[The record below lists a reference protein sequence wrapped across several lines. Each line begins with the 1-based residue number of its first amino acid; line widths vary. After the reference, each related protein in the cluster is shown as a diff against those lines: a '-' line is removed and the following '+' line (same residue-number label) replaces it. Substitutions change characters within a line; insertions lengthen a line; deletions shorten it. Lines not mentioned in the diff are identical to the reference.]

1 MLFNLTVQ
9 GAGAL
14 PVHII
19 NLWWPVRAGEGEN
32 GRLRCHIATN
42 TAAAEHFKPSSR
54 PSLNSQQLNLG
65 DGKRAQSGEKSV
77 PDDFLLFLLVL
88 LCTDTPLPPSQ
99 LSSKCA
105 YVLPLPPAAC
115 PPPTS
120 AAFLFPRP
128 TYPRNQK
135 IIQSLKLSQEPVSL
149 RLPPSNLPILP
160 SSTSLHPSTPVPPQC
175 IPAWQTTWDFTS
187 PLKSAASGNHSSSCN
202 ILVF

>member
-1 MLFNLTVQ
+1 MTS
-9 GAGAL
+9 
-14 PVHII
+14 
-19 NLWWPVRAGEGEN
+19 EGGWGGN
-32 GRLRCHIATN
+32 GRLRCHIAAN

-54 PSLNSQQLNLG
+54 PSLHSQQLNLG

-135 IIQSLKLSQEPVSL
+135 TRQSFSRSSYLRSLSRFASPLQ
-149 RLPPSNLPILP
+149 PPHPP
-160 SSTSLHPSTPVPPQC
+160 FFYFPASLHPCAPP
-175 IPAWQTTWDFTS
+175 
-187 PLKSAASGNHSSSCN
+187 SAFQHDKPHGIS
-202 ILVF
+202 LVL

>member
-135 IIQSLKLSQEPVSL
+135 TRQSFSCSSYLRSLSRFASPPPTSPSSL
-149 RLPPSNLPILP
+149 LLLPCIPPPLCPPSAFQHDKPHGI
-160 SSTSLHPSTPVPPQC
+160 SLV
-175 IPAWQTTWDFTS
+175 
-187 PLKSAASGNHSSSCN
+187 L
-202 ILVF
+202 

>member
-1 MLFNLTVQ
+1 MTS
-9 GAGAL
+9 
-14 PVHII
+14 
-19 NLWWPVRAGEGEN
+19 EGGWGGN
-32 GRLRCHIATN
+32 GRLRCHIAAN

-54 PSLNSQQLNLG
+54 PSLHSQQLNLG

-135 IIQSLKLSQEPVSL
+135 TRQSFSRSSYLRSLSRFAS
-149 RLPPSNLPILP
+149 PPPTSP
-160 SSTSLHPSTPVPPQC
+160 SSLLLLPCIPPPLCPPQC
-175 IPAWQTTWDFTS
+175 IPAWQTTWDFAS

>member
-115 PPPTS
+115 PHPPPQHSYSRALPTPETKRPGNHS
-120 AAFLFPRP
+120 VAQVISGACLASPPPLQPPHPPFFYFPA
-128 TYPRNQK
+128 
-135 IIQSLKLSQEPVSL
+135 
-149 RLPPSNLPILP
+149 
-160 SSTSLHPSTPVPPQC
+160 SLHPCAPPV
-175 IPAWQTTWDFTS
+175 
-187 PLKSAASGNHSSSCN
+187 HSSMTN
-202 ILVF
+202 HMGFH